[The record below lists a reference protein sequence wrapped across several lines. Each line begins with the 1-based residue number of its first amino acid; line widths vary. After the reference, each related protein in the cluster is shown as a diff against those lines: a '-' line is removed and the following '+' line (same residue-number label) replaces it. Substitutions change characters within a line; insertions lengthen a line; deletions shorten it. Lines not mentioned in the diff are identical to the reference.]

1 MANTIDYL
9 EELKNEAIYILRE
22 TAAQFEKPA
31 LLYSGG
37 KDSNVLVHLALKAF
51 RPEKFPFPLVHIDIG
66 HNLTEAIAIRDY
78 LVIQIGEKWIIAS
91 EEDSIKKYD
100 FKEAAG
106 RFPSRNALQTY
117 ALLDAIEENQFD
129 GSIGKAFLETL
140 ETIEVVSTIDL
151 ESRFQVQWV
160 IRPKGHENYDYRGF
174 AGLVLS
180 GSYSIGDTV
189 NVLPAQLETTIV
201 KIEKNL
207 EIIDTAKAG
216 DNVVL
221 HFEHNID
228 ISRGDTVVL
237 SNHLPRESNQIDTWV
252 SWLDNAPLQ
261 LGKTYL
267 FQHRFKK
274 VRVKVQ
280 SVNQKWNIN
289 DWKFVPSEEIKL
301 NDIAQITVKVNQ
313 PLYFDA
319 FDKNSKSGKAI
330 LVDETSFNTVGA
342 LMFL

>member
-1 MANTIDYL
+1 M
-9 EELKNEAIYILRE
+9 
-22 TAAQFEKPA
+22 
-31 LLYSGG
+31 
-37 KDSNVLVHLALKAF
+37 HLALKVF
-51 RPEKFPFPLVHIDIG
+51 RPGKFPFSLVHVDIWD
-66 HNLTEAIAIRDY
+66 NLTEATAIRDY
-78 LVIQIGEKWIIAS
+78 LVNQIGEKWIIAS

-100 FKEAAG
+100 LKEAAG

-140 ETIEVVSTIDL
+140 KTIEVVSTIDL
-151 ESRFQVQWV
+151 ESRFQVQWI
-160 IRPKGHENYDYRGF
+160 IRPKGYENHDYRGF
-174 AGLVLS
+174 ADLVLS
-180 GSYSIGDTV
+180 VSYSIGDKV
-189 NVLPAQLETTIV
+189 VVLPAQLETTIV
-201 KIEKNL
+201 NIEKNL
-207 EIIDTAKAG
+207 KVITNAKTG

-221 HFEHNID
+221 HFGHNID
-228 ISRGDTVVL
+228 ISLGDTIVL
-237 SNHLPRESNQIDTWV
+237 SNNLPRESNQIDTWV

-267 FQHRFKK
+267 LQHRFKK
-274 VRVKVQ
+274 VSVKVQ
-280 SVNQKWNIN
+280 SVNQKWDIN

-301 NDIAQITVKVNQ
+301 KDIVQITVKVNQ

-330 LVDETSFNTVGA
+330 LIDETSFNTVGA